1 MAFLKKAEFSSKL
14 FIIAALGNFI
24 LLFLLFSL
32 LDLNL
37 NSSRADSGKIPG
49 SYQYNSGNIDPLITR
64 VPGARDIIT
73 SPLVNNTD
81 PSFGSDKAPVI
92 ITSFADYECGYC
104 QKQEAVIKNI
114 IEQYKNKIRLIWKDY
129 PERGVTSGS
138 FSAAVAGR
146 CAQEQG
152 QFWPFHDLLFAS
164 GDKLGRELFMAL
176 AEKLNLKKG
185 LFSGCLEDKEVTQL
199 VKDNIL
205 EAEALDIKGVPFIFV
220 NNQEIMGEAT
230 SEDLKKII
238 EIELN
243 KS

>member
-1 MAFLKKAEFSSKL
+1 MAFSKKAEFSSKL

-37 NSSRADSGKIPG
+37 NSSRADSGKISG

-64 VPGARDIIT
+64 VPGAKDIIT

-81 PSFGSDKAPVI
+81 PSLGSDKAPIVI
-92 ITSFADYECGYC
+92 IYFADYECRYC
-104 QKQEAVIKNI
+104 QKQEAAIKNI
-114 IEQYKNKIRLIWKDY
+114 MEQYRDKIRLVWKDY
-129 PERGVTSGS
+129 PERNVNSGS

-146 CAQEQG
+146 CAEEQG
-152 QFWPFHDLLFAS
+152 QFWPFHDRLFAN
-164 GDKLGRELFMAL
+164 GDKLDRELFMAL

-185 LFSGCLEDKEVTQL
+185 LFSGCLEDKEVAQL